1 MNTAD
6 LEEAV
11 LHLSLQERARLAQ
24 KLLDSVDHPSDSEV
38 RELWLL
44 EAKRRADQID
54 CGVMK
59 LVTSEE
65 LEMQVQAIVK

>member
-54 CGVMK
+54 CGVVK